1 MIASRGTFGLVLGRS
16 SALLQLRTVCAWGSA
31 QLSTAVGLQ
40 AAP

>member
-16 SALLQLRTVCAWGSA
+16 SALPRRRTAFAWGYA
-31 QLSTAVGLQ
+31 QLSIAVGSQ